1 MKEQINTLISDLQ
14 NATSHLDAILD
25 AYQENMDYFNE
36 ADRRKINDFK
46 VIFNRKREAIDARIS
61 SFVRFIEKSF
71 APSQEEI
78 LKEKALQ
85 KLHNDFPDFD
95 SWADNVKQAIL
106 DRELKTLISAQSSRA
121 ASQRLTTGDSV
132 YQDNPDADQPHS
144 INENFVFSKPYKIEF
159 LGEEYAV
166 KNWRDVLCVIAN
178 ALYTDNAAPLQ
189 EHIANDDSKKP
200 KFAES
205 ILPNY
210 RRPLEITQ
218 SVYTDAD
225 RNATDMLN
233 LCRLLLRIY
242 SVDEDEVTIY
252 LSKIAKNE

>member
-1 MKEQINTLISDLQ
+1 MNEHVNTLITELQ
-14 NATSHLDAILD
+14 NATFKLDAILD
-25 AYQENMDYFNE
+25 VYQENLDYFNE
-36 ADRRKINDFK
+36 VDRRKITDFK
-46 VIFNRKREAIDARIS
+46 VIFERKREAIDASIN
-61 SFVRFIEKSF
+61 SFVRFIKKSF
-71 APSQEEI
+71 APSQKDI

-95 SWADNVKQAIL
+95 SWDENVKHALL
-106 DRELKTLISAQSSRA
+106 DRELKTLFSRQSVN
-121 ASQRLTTGDSV
+121 ASSKRPTTGESV
-132 YQDNPDADQPHS
+132 YLDNPNTDQPHS

-159 LGEEYAV
+159 LSKEYAV

-178 ALYTDNAAPLQ
+178 SLYTDNPAPLNSY
-189 EHIANDDSKKP
+189 IVNDDSKKP

-210 RRPLEITQ
+210 RRPIEIAKGI
-218 SVYTDAD
+218 YTDAN

-233 LCRLLLRIY
+233 LCRLLLQIY
-242 SVDEDEVTIY
+242 SIDEDEITIY